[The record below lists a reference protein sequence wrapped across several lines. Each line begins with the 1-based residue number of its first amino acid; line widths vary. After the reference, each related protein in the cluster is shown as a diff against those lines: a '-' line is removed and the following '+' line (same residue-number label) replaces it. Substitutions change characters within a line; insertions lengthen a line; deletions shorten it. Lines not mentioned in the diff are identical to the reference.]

1 MKRISPETSY
11 KKGQAMLVA
20 VIFFLVISLTIVL
33 GIATPILRQVK
44 IAGDLIRSKQS
55 YFLAEGV
62 LEDALYQVESG
73 KTVTTGQTVTVGG
86 NTTTISVT
94 STGSG
99 ETLETTT
106 NDNGDIRKMQ
116 ANITTGVGSSFN
128 YGIQAGTG
136 GFNLSGGSRV
146 NGNVYAN
153 GPIYANNGVTIT
165 GSAISADSSSLVSD
179 QSNTTPVPITS
190 CTTSTCIT
198 FANTSASQDVSESFQ
213 VSSSSPV
220 NNVQFYLKKIGSPAN
235 ITLHIVADNSG
246 SPGTT
251 DLLGSGVSIAASLV
265 SASSFGWVTA
275 TIPTNLTLN
284 PTQTYWLVL
293 DATTN
298 SSNYYQIGANTG
310 GYSSGAAKIGQ
321 YGGSWTATSPAG
333 LDMYFNLYLGGV
345 TGYIGGGTYVGAVT
359 IGSGGVGNAWAHTVT
374 GASVAGNL
382 YCQTGSNNS
391 VPCNMGQPDP
401 SAQGYP
407 ISNPNIQDWEDQA
420 SSTITGW
427 TYNGNLTIGYQ
438 GTTTT
443 TLGYINGSLTV
454 NGGGAAS
461 FSNLIVSGNVTVGGG
476 GTMSVGAMKVY
487 GNVDIQSTLTIG
499 GTLWAVGN
507 FTAESGSTVQLAS
520 SYGSSSGVIVTNGY
534 VTVTGGSSFKG
545 SGTTGSYPLIATTS
559 DCPNDPSCSGNNA
572 IEIDGGSGAVILD
585 AQSGTINMSG
595 GTSAQAMTANMIDI
609 ENGATVNYSS
619 GLANLN
625 FSSGPSGGY
634 NITGWGE
641 VQ

>member
-1 MKRISPETSY
+1 
-11 KKGQAMLVA
+11 
-20 VIFFLVISLTIVL
+20 
-33 GIATPILRQVK
+33 
-44 IAGDLIRSKQS
+44 
-55 YFLAEGV
+55 
-62 LEDALYQVESG
+62 
-73 KTVTTGQTVTVGG
+73 
-86 NTTTISVT
+86 
-94 STGSG
+94 
-99 ETLETTT
+99 
-106 NDNGDIRKMQ
+106 
-116 ANITTGVGSSFN
+116 
-128 YGIQAGTG
+128 
-136 GFNLSGGSRV
+136 
-146 NGNVYAN
+146 
-153 GPIYANNGVTIT
+153 
-165 GSAISADSSSLVSD
+165 
-179 QSNTTPVPITS
+179 
-190 CTTSTCIT
+190 
-198 FANTSASQDVSESFQ
+198 
-213 VSSSSPV
+213 
-220 NNVQFYLKKIGSPAN
+220 
-235 ITLHIVADNSG
+235 
-246 SPGTT
+246 
-251 DLLGSGVSIAASLV
+251 
-265 SASSFGWVTA
+265 
-275 TIPTNLTLN
+275 
-284 PTQTYWLVL
+284 
-293 DATTN
+293 
-298 SSNYYQIGANTG
+298 
-310 GYSSGAAKIGQ
+310 
-321 YGGSWTATSPAG
+321 
-333 LDMYFNLYLGGV
+333 
-345 TGYIGGGTYVGAVT
+345 
-359 IGSGGVGNAWAHTVT
+359 VT